1 MDEETKEENK
11 EETQSMENE
20 GKENPESKRAE
31 SAVSEKPDM
40 IARANFA
47 AERLEKANAEASKNL
62 DRKEK
67 LMAEQRLGGFTE
79 AGQPPKKE
87 EMSDKEYAEKA
98 RAGELNVKK

>member
-1 MDEETKEENK
+1 MEEETKEEEK
-11 EETQSMENE
+11 EKTKQVENV
-20 GKENPESKRAE
+20 GKESPEPKGTE
-31 SAVSEKPDM
+31 SAIPEKPDM

-87 EMSDKEYAEKA
+87 EISDKEYARKA
-98 RAGELNVKK
+98 QRGELNKE